1 MRSTLNLVMVPG
13 LLCDSELWAYQSHYL
28 ADIAQCQIA
37 NVTKDETV
45 KAMAATVLAGAP
57 GRFALAGLSMG
68 GYVCHAIM
76 RQAPERVEKLALLD
90 TSARADT
97 EEQSE
102 RRRQLIS
109 QSEIGKFR
117 GVTDR
122 LLPFLIAA
130 HRLDDDDL
138 TRRVKE
144 MAERVGEDA
153 FYQHQSAIMA
163 RPDSRDQLAG
173 YDLATLIACGRDDTL
188 TPVELHEEMA
198 ASIPGARLALI
209 EECGHLSTME
219 QPQAVT
225 ALLRQWLL
233 YD

>member
-1 MRSTLNLVMVPG
+1 MIPG
-13 LLCDSELWAYQSHYL
+13 LLCDSELWAHQSHHL

-37 NVTKDETV
+37 NVTNDETV
-45 KAMAATVLAGAP
+45 EAMAATVLAGAP
-57 GRFALAGLSMG
+57 DRFALAGLSMG

-97 EEQSE
+97 DEQTE

-109 QSEIGKFR
+109 MSEIGKFR

-122 LLPFLIAA
+122 LLPLLIAS
-130 HRLDDDDL
+130 HRLDDGDL

-153 FYQHQSAIMA
+153 FYKHQRAIMA
-163 RPDSRDQLAG
+163 RPDSRDQLTG
-173 YDLATLIACGRDDTL
+173 YNLPTLIVCGRDDNL
-188 TPVELHEEMA
+188 TPVELHDEMA

-233 YD
+233 HD

>member
-1 MRSTLNLVMVPG
+1 
-13 LLCDSELWAYQSHYL
+13 
-28 ADIAQCQIA
+28 IAQCQIA
-37 NVTKDETV
+37 NVSQNETLD
-45 KAMAATVLAGAP
+45 AMAATVLAGAP
-57 GRFALAGLSMG
+57 DRFALAGLSMG

-76 RQAPERVEKLALLD
+76 RRAPERVEKLALLD

-102 RRRQLIS
+102 RRRQLIAM
-109 QSEIGKFR
+109 SEVDKFR

-122 LLPFLIAA
+122 LLPLLIASY
-130 HRLDDDDL
+130 RLDDVDL
-138 TRRVKE
+138 TQRIKE

-153 FYQHQSAIMA
+153 FYRHQRAIMA

-173 YDLATLIACGRDDTL
+173 YDLATLVACGRDDTL

-233 YD
+233 HD

>member
-1 MRSTLNLVMVPG
+1 
-13 LLCDSELWAYQSHYL
+13 
-28 ADIAQCQIA
+28 
-37 NVTKDETV
+37 
-45 KAMAATVLAGAP
+45 
-57 GRFALAGLSMG
+57 
-68 GYVCHAIM
+68 M

-109 QSEIGKFR
+109 LSEIGKFR

-122 LLPFLIAA
+122 LLPLLIAP
-130 HRLDDDDL
+130 HRLKDATL
-138 TRRVKE
+138 TQRVKE
-144 MAERVGEDA
+144 MAERVGEDT
-153 FYQHQSAIMA
+153 FYKHQNAIMA
-163 RPDSRDQLAG
+163 RPDSRDQLMG
-173 YDLATLIACGRDDTL
+173 YDLPVLITCGRDDTL

-198 ASIPGARLALI
+198 ASIPGARLVLI

-219 QPQAVT
+219 QPPAVT

>member
-13 LLCDSELWAYQSHYL
+13 LLCDSELWAHQSHYL
-28 ADIAQCQIA
+28 ADIAQCQVA
-37 NVTKDETV
+37 NVTQDETV
-45 KAMAATVLAGAP
+45 EAMAATVLAGAP
-57 GRFALAGLSMG
+57 DRFALAGLSMG

-109 QSEIGKFR
+109 LSEIGKFR

-122 LLPFLIAA
+122 LLPLLIAS
-130 HRLDDDDL
+130 HRLEDAAL
-138 TRRVKE
+138 TQRVKA
-144 MAERVGEDA
+144 MAERVGENA
-153 FYQHQSAIMA
+153 FYKHQNAIMA

-173 YDLATLIACGRDDTL
+173 YDLPVLIACGRDDTL

-225 ALLRQWLL
+225 ALLRQWLAH
-233 YD
+233 D